1 MKVLAIICNGS
12 KILVGKLR
20 QEKLADFGGLEYV
33 FPGGSVEDNEA
44 PINAVKREVLEE
56 TGLEINDFEIIA
68 ERIHPVTK
76 FVIQYYY
83 ATAAVSDVNVNS
95 PENDDIESYEWIS
108 LQVLQEKMPTVFPAV
123 LEFIKVK
130 LR

>member
-56 TGLEINDFEIIA
+56 TGLQINNFEMIA
-68 ERIHPVTK
+68 ERVHPVTK
-76 FVIQYYY
+76 YVIQYYF
-83 ATAAVSDVNVNS
+83 ATTTVNDTNAKS
-95 PENDDIESYEWIS
+95 NKNDDIDEYEWIS
-108 LQVLQEKMPTVFPAV
+108 LAELQTKMPTVFPAV
-123 LEFIKVK
+123 LEFIEAK